1 MCIDGL
7 SEGLMPS
14 FFSFIPNMRKIEFQM
29 VQAVTNGKDFVKAN
43 TKVTHANDR
52 AYVYLHG
59 HNIAQVFDDYLLIND
74 CGWQTVTT
82 KSRLNALL
90 RQLTDAGISQN
101 RHVWYLSGSKGSQE
115 MNTGEWYMVESP
127 AI

>member
-1 MCIDGL
+1 
-7 SEGLMPS
+7 
-14 FFSFIPNMRKIEFQM
+14 MRKIEQQM
-29 VQAVTNGKDFVKAN
+29 IHAVTTGKDFTQAN
-43 TKVTHANDR
+43 TKVKHTNDR

-59 HNIAQVFDDYLLIND
+59 HNIAQVFDDYLIIND

-90 RQLTDAGISQN
+90 HALTDAGISQN
-101 RHVWYLSGSKGSQE
+101 KYIWHLTGGKGSQQ
-115 MNTGEWYMVESP
+115 MKSREWYMVESP

>member
-1 MCIDGL
+1 
-7 SEGLMPS
+7 MPS

-29 VQAVTNGKDFVKAN
+29 VQAVTNGKDFAKAN

-90 RQLTDAGISQN
+90 RQLTDAGISQTK
-101 RHVWYLSGSKGSQE
+101 HVWYLSGSKESQE
-115 MNTGEWYMVESP
+115 MNTREWYMVESP